1 MGGVFTPGENK
12 VRPGVYSTY
21 SNIGTPAPVSV
32 STNTVGCVFDAKWGP
47 FEPTL
52 ITRMQDATKYFG
64 SAGTTEIIELALSQ
78 GARIMAVRLGSA
90 DVSAAAATKTMVDT
104 TAVTPKDAVDLTA
117 AYKGTRAIGFTLG
130 DSPINANKREFKVYV
145 DGTANWTLVE
155 TITIDA
161 GASSYGGLGEGQGLV
176 AAINAN
182 SEYLTAAWA
191 NDADNKVLAAVSSIT
206 ALTGGVDVTAPD
218 DTDYENALIALE
230 GEEINVLVMD
240 EDDHTGTIVGLG
252 STFVQEWFNSAGKRV
267 IFCTGEP
274 TTVAW
279 ATRVTHAAAIND
291 EKVAFVGNGLAD
303 ATATEYEGW
312 KAAALV
318 GGLIAVT
325 PNNQSI
331 THAIMSGY
339 TTIIDALTNA
349 EVEEALENGMIVFT
363 RSRANQIQI
372 EQGINTLVTPSASQD
387 DGWKKIRRTRTRFEL
402 MDRCDAAIEP
412 LIGRVNN
419 DSAGRALMRATMQTQ
434 IQDMINTGKL
444 SAGTASIDTSNP
456 PRGDQAYFVLNVDD
470 IDSMEKI
477 YLQYGFRY
485 SA

>member
-52 ITRMQDATKYFG
+52 ITRLQDATKYYG

-78 GARIMAVRLGSA
+78 GARVMAVRLGSA
-90 DVSAAAATKTMVDT
+90 DASAAAATKTMVDT
-104 TAVTPKDAVDLTA
+104 TAVTPKNAVVLTA
-117 AYKGTRAIGFTLG
+117 AYKGTRSIGFTLT
-130 DSPINANKREFKVYV
+130 DSPINSNKREFKVYV
-145 DGTANWTLVE
+145 DGTANWALVE

-161 GASSYGGLGEGQGLV
+161 GSSSYGGLGEGQGLV

-191 NDADNKVLAAVSSIT
+191 NDSDNKVLATVSSIT
-206 ALTGGVDVTAPD
+206 ALTGGVDVAAPD
-218 DTDYENALIALE
+218 STDYENALTALE

-240 EDDHTGTIVGLG
+240 EDDHSGSIAVLG
-252 STFVQEWFNSAGKRV
+252 ETFVTEWFNAAGKRV
-267 IFCTGEP
+267 VYVTGEP
-274 TTVAW
+274 ITTAW
-279 ATRVTHAAAIND
+279 ATRVGYAAAIND
-291 EKVAFVGNGLAD
+291 EKVVFVGNGLIDSAGNTYD
-303 ATATEYEGW
+303 GW
-312 KAAALV
+312 KAAALI

-331 THAIMSGY
+331 THAVMSGY
-339 TTIIDALTNA
+339 TTIADPLTNA
-349 EVEEALENGMIVFT
+349 EVEEALENGMLVFT
-363 RSRANQIQI
+363 RSRANQIQV
-372 EQGINTLVTPSASQD
+372 EQGINTLITLASTQD
-387 DGWKKIRRTRTRFEL
+387 EGWKKIRRTRTRFEL

-444 SAGTASIDTSNP
+444 SAGTASVDSSNP
-456 PRGDQAYFVLNVDD
+456 PRGDRAYFVLNVDD
-470 IDSMEKI
+470 NDSMEKI